1 MKGQP
6 LLSIVIPCLNEKD
19 TIKKCVLE
27 AEKYARKIFKRRFEI
42 IVADN
47 GSTDGTL
54 KILKKIKM
62 VKILNVPLRGYGAAL
77 HWGILKSH
85 SDYVLFADAD
95 LSYPFSN
102 IKNFSKLLKLGPD
115 LALGTRLRG
124 RIEKNSMPI
133 LHRYIGT
140 PFLTFLIKNIYNIQ
154 TTDCNSGMR
163 MVKKS
168 FYQSLNM
175 RNSGMEWASEL
186 LIRTALKKG
195 VYAETPIIFR
205 KDQRLRRP
213 HLDTWAD
220 GWRHLKSILLLKPSS
235 LYLPLLLMIFASIAL
250 IYYSIQPWGIFI
262 SSVTVMLLFSI
273 LAAHFIDD
281 HLNEKDTLLYNFLRE
296 FTLIPTVGG
305 ISIIFIVVVLILPND
320 FLTLKILILNSLA
333 ILYIWVFLIE
343 TIKTH
348 LVKRLPDSND
358 L

>member
-6 LLSIVIPCLNEKD
+6 LLSIVIPCLNERD
-19 TIKKCVLE
+19 TIKRCVLE
-27 AEKYARKIFKRRFEI
+27 AEKYAKKLFSRRFEI

-54 KILKKIKM
+54 KILKKIPG
-62 VKILNVPLRGYGAAL
+62 VNVLHVPLRGYGAAL

-102 IKNFSKLLKLGPD
+102 IKNFSKLLELKPD
-115 LALGTRLRG
+115 LALGTRLKG
-124 RIEKNSMPI
+124 RIENNSMPI

-140 PFLTFLIKNIYNIQ
+140 PFLTFLIKNIYKIQ

-168 FYQSLNM
+168 FYKSLNM

-186 LIRTALKKG
+186 LIRTALRKG
-195 VYAETPIIFR
+195 VYAETPITFR
-205 KDQRLRRP
+205 KDQRSRRP

-235 LYLPLLLMIFASIAL
+235 LYLPLLLLVIASIVL
-250 IYYSIQPWGIFI
+250 IYYSIQPWGVFI

-281 HLNEKDTLLYNFLRE
+281 HLNEKETNLYNFLRE

-305 ISIIFIVVVLILPND
+305 ISIIFILVVLILPSD